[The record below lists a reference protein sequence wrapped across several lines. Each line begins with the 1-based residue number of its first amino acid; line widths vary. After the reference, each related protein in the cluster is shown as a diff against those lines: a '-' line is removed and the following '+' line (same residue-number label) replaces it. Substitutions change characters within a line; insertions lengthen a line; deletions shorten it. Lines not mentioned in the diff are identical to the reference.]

1 MYGTGAASGTR
12 GWIIPCHL
20 LRLCYKVSG
29 AWCCWLSWGQVSVTH
44 NRRGSRL
51 SHLPQQKNLCWGLHL
66 APVVFHAH
74 PWTSHWDR
82 KRVLWLSWGRG
93 LGFVSR
99 ESGDKVSWADKSK
112 SYWGSVLFSCS
123 VMSDSLRPYESQHT
137 RPPCPSPT
145 PRVHSDS
152 HPSSPWCHPAISSSV
167 IPFFSRLQSLP
178 ASKSF
183 PMSQLFAWGGQSPG
197 VFRFSIIPSKEI
209 PGLIFRMD
217 WLDLELIYIFMA
229 FNSSVGSPFCE
240 KDLLFGKGVF
250 SVLLCASRGSHF
262 LPWRVFMFHLIFIHF
277 PWGTLAMITRC
288 FILYSLSFYLVM
300 VLHLS
305 DMWYNSYFNSFVSRY
320 SCNFT

>member
-44 NRRGSRL
+44 DRRGSRL

-112 SYWGSVLFSCS
+112 THKGYQFHFHSNIFNSNSFPHWAQYDTLKLSTASAFRAAFLLPHSK
-123 VMSDSLRPYESQHT
+123 SLQNERSLPFLLL
-137 RPPCPSPT
+137 T
-145 PRVHSDS
+145 PWH
-152 HPSSPWCHPAISSSV
+152 SSSCV
-167 IPFFSRLQSLP
+167 SCFR
-178 ASKSF
+178 
-183 PMSQLFAWGGQSPG
+183 QLWQA
-197 VFRFSIIPSKEI
+197 
-209 PGLIFRMD
+209 
-217 WLDLELIYIFMA
+217 
-229 FNSSVGSPFCE
+229 
-240 KDLLFGKGVF
+240 
-250 SVLLCASRGSHF
+250 
-262 LPWRVFMFHLIFIHF
+262 
-277 PWGTLAMITRC
+277 
-288 FILYSLSFYLVM
+288 
-300 VLHLS
+300 
-305 DMWYNSYFNSFVSRY
+305 
-320 SCNFT
+320 